1 MKPIQWKKAKK
12 PKKPYWIMLHGK
24 PVGKTWAVSPEKART
39 NFWWKYV
46 KEENEYSFRECDP
59 EDFDVI
65 EA

>member
-1 MKPIQWKKAKK
+1 
-12 PKKPYWIMLHGK
+12 MLHGK

-39 NFWWKYV
+39 NFWWKYI
-46 KEENEYSFRECDP
+46 KEENEYSFREYNP